1 MSNKIVIAAG
11 LFTALAISGCATEST
26 NNTDSIILKQPTNYV
41 DDGYSLREQG
51 ADWVMI
57 TATPLTDSKLQI
69 AVKSRS
75 DIKKPTC
82 TYNAT
87 ARFNPK
93 TGDYETNENGQT
105 ISFTFSDQQL
115 EIDGSDSNLLY
126 YYCSGGATLKGVY
139 QQAD

>member
-1 MSNKIVIAAG
+1 MRNKIVIAAG

-57 TATPLTDSKLQI
+57 TATPLADSKLQI

>member
-57 TATPLTDSKLQI
+57 TATPLADSKLQI

-87 ARFNPK
+87 TRFNPK

>member
-1 MSNKIVIAAG
+1 MRKKIVIAAS
-11 LFTALAISGCATEST
+11 LFTALAVSGCATESS
-26 NNTDSIILKQPTNYV
+26 NNANPLILKQPTNYV

-51 ADWVMI
+51 ADWVMV
-57 TATPLTDSKLQI
+57 TATPLADSKLQI

-93 TGDYETNENGQT
+93 TGAYETNENGQT
-105 ISFTFSDQQL
+105 ISFTLSDQQL
-115 EIDGSDSNLLY
+115 AIDGSDSNLLH
-126 YYCSGGATLKGVY
+126 YYCSGGATLKGTY
-139 QQAD
+139 QQAN

>member
-1 MSNKIVIAAG
+1 
-11 LFTALAISGCATEST
+11 
-26 NNTDSIILKQPTNYV
+26 
-41 DDGYSLREQG
+41 
-51 ADWVMI
+51 MI
-57 TATPLTDSKLQI
+57 TATPLADSKLQI

-82 TYNAT
+82 TYNPT

>member
-41 DDGYSLREQG
+41 DDGYSFREQG

-57 TATPLTDSKLQI
+57 TATPLADSKLQI

>member
-57 TATPLTDSKLQI
+57 TATPLADSKLQI

>member
-57 TATPLTDSKLQI
+57 TATPLADSKLQI

-105 ISFTFSDQQL
+105 ISFTLSDQQL